1 MPLYFIFEQQQQMS
15 YPFYNMPLLNYP
27 FTSIQSPS
35 TLFPTQDYP
44 TQSTLGPYI
53 YQNTIQED
61 DSRGSFLN
69 S

>member
-1 MPLYFIFEQQQQMS
+1 MS
-15 YPFYNMPLLNYP
+15 YPFYNMSLLN
-27 FTSIQSPS
+27 
-35 TLFPTQDYP
+35 FPTAFTPIQAPSSFFPIQDYP

-61 DSRGSFLN
+61 DSRGSILN